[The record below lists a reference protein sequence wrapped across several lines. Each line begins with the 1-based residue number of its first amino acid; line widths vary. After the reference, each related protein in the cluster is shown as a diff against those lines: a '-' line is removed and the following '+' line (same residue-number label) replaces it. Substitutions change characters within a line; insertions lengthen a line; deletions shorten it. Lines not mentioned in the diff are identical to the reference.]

1 MLSRFDGII
10 QLHVRHH
17 MHLHINT
24 HIPRDKSPSSSAS
37 LTAKRACNS
46 GNITR
51 EIERFAFTGDLKERE
66 KDNSIIIR
74 ESEKERSIY
83 YIFATT
89 DKNKPNEMLERKKRV
104 LT

>member
-1 MLSRFDGII
+1 MILSNKKKEKKKNCAFVDDLLSRFDGII
-10 QLHVRHH
+10 QLHVRHR

-51 EIERFAFTGDLKERE
+51 EIERFFFIG
-66 KDNSIIIR
+66 I
-74 ESEKERSIY
+74 
-83 YIFATT
+83 
-89 DKNKPNEMLERKKRV
+89 
-104 LT
+104 